1 MNDGDANAK
10 LVVLVIGL
18 VLILGGTVAWDMWSM
33 KATAVACVFL
43 GAMLF
48 WAAATGG
55 DE

>member
-1 MNDGDANAK
+1 MSDGEAKAK
-10 LVVLVIGL
+10 LTVLVIGL
-18 VLILGGTVAWDMWSM
+18 TLILGGTVAWDMWSM
-33 KATAVACVFL
+33 KATAVASSFL

>member
-1 MNDGDANAK
+1 MNEGEAKAK
-10 LVVLVIGL
+10 LTVLVIGL
-18 VLILGGTVAWDMWSM
+18 ALILGGTAAWDLWSM

-48 WAAATGG
+48 WAAATAG